1 MPRKKSSCRMA
12 AAFLFPDGP
21 PRPVSSFFY
30 PKTSIITPP
39 VTASQRCAVMSAVGS
54 TVTDRWAGFSRSNA
68 RSRAGMSAG
77 TRPAPTASAV
87 TCQLAKSS
95 STSPLSPPPSV
106 TPVSYTH
113 LTLPTIA

>member
-39 VTASQRCAVMSAVGS
+39 VTASQRRAVRSAVGS
-54 TVTDRWAGFSRSNA
+54 TVTDRWAGFSRSTA
-68 RSRAGMSAG
+68 RFRARMSAG
-77 TRPAPTASAV
+77 TRPSPTVSAV
-87 TCQLAKSS
+87 TLQWAKSS
-95 STSPLSPPPSV
+95 SPRPGRRRP
-106 TPVSYTH
+106 
-113 LTLPTIA
+113 A